1 MSTKAPAQTTVRTP
15 QIAAAAVLVAI
26 IATLEVVTGLASG
39 SLALLGDA
47 VHMTTDLGTLAL
59 TTWALRRSG
68 RPADARHTF
77 GYLRSGII
85 VATVNGMALIAV
97 AAGIAAAAIAR
108 LGHPVS
114 VTAGPVLV
122 VAAVALAFDCG
133 IAWSLHRDNELT
145 MRSATLHF
153 AGDAVASASV
163 MVAAVI
169 ILLTHWH
176 AADPIVSLV
185 IAVLIAMGGVSLL
198 RETTFI
204 LQESTPRDIDFDA
217 VRATIT
223 SVPGVEGVHDLHIWS
238 LDRRH
243 RALSAHISVT
253 DQPLGAITTSLRQ
266 IEGML
271 CEKFAIEHATL
282 QPECPTCED
291 DPDAFCVID
300 QRHERHVLAASAA
313 SSAHPH

>member
-1 MSTKAPAQTTVRTP
+1 MSVQASAPVGVGTAR
-15 QIAAAAVLVAI
+15 IAAAAVLVAI
-26 IATLEVVTGLASG
+26 VATVEVVTGLASG

-47 VHMTTDLGTLAL
+47 THMTTDLGTLAL

-68 RPADARHTF
+68 RPADASHTF

-85 VATVNGMALIAV
+85 VATINGMALIAV

-108 LGHPVS
+108 LSHPVS

-122 VAAVALAFDCG
+122 VAAVALAFDVG
-133 IAWSLHRDNELT
+133 IAWSLHREHELT
-145 MRSATLHF
+145 MRSVMLHF
-153 AGDAVASASV
+153 AGDALASASV
-163 MVAAVI
+163 IVAAVI
-169 ILLTHWH
+169 ILLTRWH
-176 AADPIVSLV
+176 TADPIVSLV
-185 IAVLIAMGGVSLL
+185 IAVLIAMGGLALL

-253 DQPLGAITTSLRQ
+253 DQPLGNITVALRQ
-266 IEGML
+266 IEQAL

-282 QPECPTCED
+282 QPECPECED
-291 DPDAFCVID
+291 DPDAFCAIE
-300 QRHERHVLAASAA
+300 QRHERHAPV
-313 SSAHPH
+313 SSA

>member
-1 MSTKAPAQTTVRTP
+1 MSVQASAPGGVGTAR
-15 QIAAAAVLVAI
+15 IAAAAVLVAV
-26 IATLEVVTGLASG
+26 IATLEVVVGLTSR

-47 VHMTTDLGTLAL
+47 THLTTDLGTLAL
-59 TTWALRRSG
+59 TNWALRRSG

-97 AAGIAAAAIAR
+97 SAGIAAAAIAR
-108 LGHPVS
+108 LSHPVS
-114 VTAGPVLV
+114 VSAGPVLL
-122 VAAVALAFDCG
+122 VAAIALAFDLA

-153 AGDAVASASV
+153 AGDAAASASV
-163 MVAAVI
+163 IVAAII
-169 ILLTHWH
+169 ILLTQWR

-185 IAVLIAMGGVSLL
+185 IAVLIALSGLSLL

-204 LQESTPRDIDFDA
+204 LHESTPRDIDFDA
-217 VRATIT
+217 VRETIT
-223 SVPGVEGVHDLHIWS
+223 SAPGVEGVHDLHIWS

-253 DQPLGAITTSLRQ
+253 DQPLGAITVALRQ
-266 IEGML
+266 IEQAL

-282 QPECPTCED
+282 QPECPDCED
-291 DPDAFCVID
+291 DPDAFCAIE
-300 QRHERHVLAASAA
+300 QRHERHAPV
-313 SSAHPH
+313 SSA

>member
-1 MSTKAPAQTTVRTP
+1 MSVQTHTHSGVGTAR
-15 QIAAAAVLVAI
+15 IAAAAALVAI
-26 IATLEVVTGLASG
+26 VATVEVVTGLATG

-47 VHMTTDLGTLAL
+47 THLTTDLATLAL
-59 TTWALRRSG
+59 TGWALQRSN
-68 RPADARHTF
+68 RPADASHTF

-97 AAGIAAAAIAR
+97 SVGIGAAAIAR
-108 LGHPVS
+108 LSHPVS
-114 VTAGPVLV
+114 VSAGPVLL

-133 IAWSLHRDNELT
+133 IAWSLHRDGELT

-153 AGDAVASASV
+153 AGDALASASV
-163 MVAAVI
+163 IVAAVI
-169 ILLTHWH
+169 ILLTHWQTV
-176 AADPIVSLV
+176 DPIASLV
-185 IAVLIAMGGVSLL
+185 IAVLIAIGGLALL

-223 SVPGVEGVHDLHIWS
+223 STPGVEGVHDLHIWS

-243 RALSAHISVT
+243 RALSAHISVS
-253 DQPLGAITTSLRQ
+253 DQPLGAITLALRQ
-266 IEGML
+266 IEQTL

-291 DPDAFCVID
+291 EPDAFCAID
-300 QRHERHVLAASAA
+300 QRHERHAPVPPEL
-313 SSAHPH
+313 SSTHPH

>member
-1 MSTKAPAQTTVRTP
+1 MSVQAPAQTGVGTAR
-15 QIAAAAVLVAI
+15 IAAAAVVVAI
-26 IATLEVVTGLASG
+26 VATLEVVTGLATR

-47 VHMTTDLGTLAL
+47 THLTTDLATLVL
-59 TTWALRRSG
+59 TTWALRRSR

-97 AAGIAAAAIAR
+97 SVAIAAAAIAR
-108 LGHPVS
+108 LSHPASVS
-114 VTAGPVLV
+114 AGPVLL
-122 VAAVALAFDCG
+122 VAIVALIFDCG
-133 IAWSLHRDNELT
+133 IAWSLHHDNELT

-153 AGDAVASASV
+153 AGDALSSASV
-163 MVAAVI
+163 IVAAVI
-169 ILLTHWH
+169 ILLTGWH
-176 AADPIVSLV
+176 SADPIVSLV
-185 IAVLIAMGGVSLL
+185 IAVLIALGGLALL

-253 DQPLGAITTSLRQ
+253 DQPLGAITQSLRQ
-266 IEGML
+266 IEQTL

-291 DPDAFCVID
+291 DPDAFCAID
-300 QRHERHVLAASAA
+300 QRHERH
-313 SSAHPH
+313 SSASLR